1 MKRQAEVAG
10 TFYPKNKKQLE
21 DQLKKLFEE
30 VPESKKSQCIIAP
43 HAGYTYS
50 GKTAATSFNAV
61 KKAKTFVILGTGHTG
76 LGSKISVST
85 ADSWETPLGE
95 AQIDSKLRDSLLK
108 TLEIQGDDVAHIGEH
123 SCEVQIPFIQFLF
136 PKTKILPIVV
146 GTPDLGQLEALGN
159 ALFKAQKGKSISVV
173 ASGDFSHF
181 IPEKD
186 AKKTDLGA
194 IGFIEKMDISG
205 FYSLVT
211 KNRLSI
217 CGLSPIIAAMFFSK
231 KLGLKK
237 GKLLKYDTSA
247 SATGDTDRV
256 VGYAAIEFE

>member
-21 DQLKKLFEE
+21 DQLKKLFEK
-30 VPESKKSQCIIAP
+30 VPESKKSQCIVAP

-50 GKTAATSFNAV
+50 GKTAAVSFNAV
-61 KKAKTFVILGTGHTG
+61 EKAETFVILGTGHTG

-95 AQIDSKLRDSLLK
+95 AKIDSKLRKSLLE
-108 TLEIQGDDVAHIGEH
+108 TLGIQGDTVAHIGEH

-136 PKTKILPIVV
+136 PKAKILPIVV
-146 GTPDLGQLEALGN
+146 GTPDLGKLEALGN
-159 ALFKAQKGKSISVV
+159 ALFKAQKGKSVSVV

-181 IPEKD
+181 IPKEE
-186 AKKTDLGA
+186 AKKIDLEA
-194 IGFIEKMDISG
+194 IALIEKMDIPG

-211 KNRLSI
+211 RKRLSI
-217 CGLSPIIAAMFFSK
+217 CGLSPITAAMFFAK

-237 GKLLKYDTSA
+237 GKLLKYDSSA
-247 SATGDTDRV
+247 TATGDIGRV